1 MRSLAAKYNNNENGL
16 SNSTPESPFQPF
28 KTSIAP
34 PPPVS
39 TSVATN
45 PVHSLLGLPN
55 PFPFLGAAG
64 LALGDPKANK
74 GPSLAAG
81 LPPGFPNMMDI
92 QHTQALINLAR
103 NSNFL
108 PPAPPTVS
116 TSSSTPTA
124 PPPPPFPESK
134 KRPAAA
140 AALQTTEQVLDL
152 SPSMQSTNA
161 SAVAKKAKLD
171 LKISLSDST
180 ILNWSVSEVCN
191 FVASI
196 DICREYSEVFREHN
210 IDGSALPL
218 LTEDHLTLR
227 LGLKLGPALKL
238 RSIIAKKL
246 GPAHADI
253 CVHCAHCNSVK
264 MAENNEN
271 HSVAEDTLQQ
281 PRSASRTSSLGGEK

>member
-1 MRSLAAKYNNNENGL
+1 
-16 SNSTPESPFQPF
+16 
-28 KTSIAP
+28 
-34 PPPVS
+34 
-39 TSVATN
+39 
-45 PVHSLLGLPN
+45 
-55 PFPFLGAAG
+55 
-64 LALGDPKANK
+64 
-74 GPSLAAG
+74 
-81 LPPGFPNMMDI
+81 MDI

-124 PPPPPFPESK
+124 PPPPPPPFPESK

-196 DICREYSEVFREHN
+196 DICREYSEVSFFFFFPQASQCWKILRKCLLFISN
-210 IDGSALPL
+210 LFGLFAL
-218 LTEDHLTLR
+218 
-227 LGLKLGPALKL
+227 
-238 RSIIAKKL
+238 I
-246 GPAHADI
+246 
-253 CVHCAHCNSVK
+253 
-264 MAENNEN
+264 
-271 HSVAEDTLQQ
+271 
-281 PRSASRTSSLGGEK
+281 